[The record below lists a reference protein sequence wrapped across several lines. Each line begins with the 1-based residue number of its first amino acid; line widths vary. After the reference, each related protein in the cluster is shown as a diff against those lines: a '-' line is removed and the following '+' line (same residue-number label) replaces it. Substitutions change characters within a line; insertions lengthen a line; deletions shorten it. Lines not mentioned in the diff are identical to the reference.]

1 MSSTASSTRPSP
13 ALRALCDAGL
23 DAYAAGAFDDAAGC
37 FARAAETDPACSVAW
52 ANLGAALLATGD
64 AETSAAALA
73 RAAELA
79 PESAETR
86 YNLGAALRRAGE
98 PVAAAAAYADAIALG
113 LETAEAFNN
122 LGLSLADDGRTD
134 LAIAAYER
142 ALSLDP
148 SPAVWVNLGNA
159 LAEDAR
165 REEAIRCYEAALARD
180 PAHAAAHYDLFAA
193 LFDEAAPEAAERCL
207 EQVLRACP
215 DHVGASFQRAAL
227 RALRS
232 GRAAATAAL
241 ERLPPS
247 AAHLVESLDFVL
259 AHRSAE
265 TRLFT
270 DSFRLLAHAVSAA
283 TSPGL
288 VLELGVRR
296 GVSIRFLA
304 SCLPETTL
312 HGFDSFEGLP
322 EAWRGVPEGAYS
334 TRGELPEV
342 PANVV
347 LHPGWFSETLP
358 LFAAQ
363 HEGPIRLLNV
373 DCDLYSSTREAL
385 SVLGPRLRPGSVLV
399 FDEYLCNPGWAEDEH
414 RAWVE
419 TASELGLS
427 YSYLAFSLFSRQA
440 IIRVQG

>member
-1 MSSTASSTRPSP
+1 MSTTSSGP
-13 ALRALCDAGL
+13 APGVRSLCDAGL
-23 DAYAAGAFDDAAGC
+23 AAYGRGAFEQAARC
-37 FARAAETDPACSVAW
+37 FAAAVVADPDCSALW
-52 ANLGAALLATGD
+52 ANLGAALLSSGD
-64 AETSAAALA
+64 AETSTAALA

-79 PESAETR
+79 PESPETR

-113 LETAEAFNN
+113 LETPEAFNN
-122 LGLSLADDGRTD
+122 LGLCLADDGRLD

-142 ALSLDP
+142 ALSLGP

-159 LAEDAR
+159 LGEDAR
-165 REEAIRCYEAALARD
+165 REEAIRCYEAALAEE
-180 PAHAAAHYDLFAA
+180 PEHVAANYDLFAA
-193 LFDEAAPEAAERCL
+193 LFDEAAPQAAEQCL
-207 EQVLRACP
+207 ERVLRVCP
-215 DHVGASFQRAAL
+215 EHVGASFQRAAL
-227 RALRS
+227 QALRS
-232 GRAAATAAL
+232 GRAAATPAL

-259 AHRSAE
+259 AHRSRE

-270 DSFRLLAHAVSAA
+270 DAFRLLDHAASAA
-283 TSPGL
+283 ASAGL

-296 GVSIRFLA
+296 GASTRFLA
-304 SCLPETTL
+304 ARLPDATI

-322 EAWRGVPEGAYS
+322 EPWRGVPAGSYS

-342 PANVV
+342 PSNVV
-347 LHPGWFSETLP
+347 LHPGWFSDTLP
-358 LFAAQ
+358 SFAAQ

-385 SVLGPRLRPGSVLV
+385 SILGPRLRPGSVVV

-414 RAWVE
+414 RALQEV
-419 TASELGLS
+419 AAELGLS

-440 IIRVQG
+440 AIRVR